1 MQARLNA
8 AASQHPVL
16 VSALSFIAVFAFY
29 VVAGSAF
36 A

>member
-1 MQARLNA
+1 MSARLNA
-8 AASQHPVL
+8 QISRHPAIVASISL
-16 VSALSFIAVFAFY
+16 LAVMAFY

>member
-1 MQARLNA
+1 MSARLNA
-8 AASQHPVL
+8 QMTRHPAIVAP
-16 VSALSFIAVFAFY
+16 VSFIAVIAFY